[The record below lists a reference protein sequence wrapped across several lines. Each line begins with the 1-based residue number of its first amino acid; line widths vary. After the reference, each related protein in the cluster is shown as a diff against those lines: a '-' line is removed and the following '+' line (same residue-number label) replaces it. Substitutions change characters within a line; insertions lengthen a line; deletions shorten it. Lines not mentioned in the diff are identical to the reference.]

1 MDPHEL
7 TETLA
12 RRAVLRKIRS
22 FVDTHGLHDVL
33 RDNVLQVMGICLDDA
48 EHHELQA
55 VDHMIRTASMFHHH
69 PTAHR
74 SLSVAA

>member
-1 MDPHEL
+1 MSTL

-12 RRAVLRKIRS
+12 RRAVLRKIRR

-33 RDNVLQVMGICLDDA
+33 RDNVLMVMGICLDDA

-55 VDHMIRTASMFHHH
+55 VDHMIPWPSTRTGH
-69 PTAHR
+69 
-74 SLSVAA
+74 